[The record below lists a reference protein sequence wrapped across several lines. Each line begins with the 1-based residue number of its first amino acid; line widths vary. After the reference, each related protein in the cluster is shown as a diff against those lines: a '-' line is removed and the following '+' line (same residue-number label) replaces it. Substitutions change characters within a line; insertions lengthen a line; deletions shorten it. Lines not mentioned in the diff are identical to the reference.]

1 MDTIRRTLIIY
12 IRRYIEL
19 QRTLLAAF
27 KEAFPDVSD
36 WEFLLDAPKSGEVI
50 VDGESWLFRKHG
62 AGLSFRRADGV
73 TIDAHRHLSIPVG
86 IDAWRLL
93 EYIESI
99 DVDCDSSLSERCLE
113 KELAKLEGEGQ
124 IVLTQHEGLYRL
136 AG

>member
-1 MDTIRRTLIIY
+1 MDMIRGLIIY
-12 IRRYIEL
+12 IHRYIEL

-62 AGLSFRRADGV
+62 AGLSFRHADGV
-73 TIDAHRHLSIPVG
+73 TIDAHRHLSIPEG

-93 EYIESI
+93 KYIESSE
-99 DVDCDSSLSERCLE
+99 VGCDSSLTERALA
-113 KELAKLEGEGQ
+113 KELANLEGEGQ
-124 IVLTQHEGLYRL
+124 LILAQHEGLYRL